1 MQFKRRQINQTWE
14 NAKKPNLG
22 PNVGSFG
29 LQDFFH
35 EFYLYEMLDIVA
47 SFHCMRSQGKPM
59 TQAQENGK

>member
-29 LQDFFH
+29 LQNFFH

-47 SFHCMRSQGKPM
+47 IFHCNRK
-59 TQAQENGK
+59 ENL